1 MYALD
6 PFFFQG
12 GDPHSDAFMWF
23 SFLDTPSNNSRHDD
37 PNTYECQILVSW
49 PYREGFKGREKPL
62 DVPATGSER
71 LALMKGLAS
80 GWAEPFRECVLAIP
94 DGTHVQ
100 AIRLEDF
107 VPRQGMWDNRQ
118 GRCTMVGDAAHAMTM
133 CRFLLSMV
141 AGVVWLTMRWYSSRR
156 RCQSRHYRC
165 LRPTIQHTTYPIAHF
180 L

>member
-23 SFLDTPSNNSRHDD
+23 SFLDTPSNNPRQDN

-49 PYREGFKGREKPL
+49 PYRKGFKGRKEPL
-62 DVPATGSER
+62 DVPATGPER
-71 LALMKGLAS
+71 LALMEELAS

-133 CRFLLSMV
+133 CKLLLS
-141 AGVVWLTMRWYSSRR
+141 
-156 RCQSRHYRC
+156 
-165 LRPTIQHTTYPIAHF
+165 I
-180 L
+180 